1 MQIPIPIRARVLIL
15 VLGGDVHQRRLVDG
29 ILGEVGIVVE
39 VDEVVAEAGV
49 GDWQDRLSR
58 RAAADADAGRVSVVV
73 VQVRP
78 ARVTSVD
85 RGRRRRGRG
94 LDAAE
99 AEAEAEAEGRE
110 SEAEAA
116 GEGPVRDGRFPLRV
130 LGHLDVLF

>member
-29 ILGEVGIVVE
+29 ILREVGIVVE

-73 VQVRP
+73 VRP

-85 RGRRRRGRG
+85 RGGRRRGRG